1 MIANALKRS
10 DGNINYPGL
19 IAAWSAKGKTNDDA
33 DRAILKDLTGNGHDI
48 TLNGFAFSEMSGYGG
63 YNYGKGKWELRTM
76 NAYEVNFFNTTPING
91 NLTFNISGITDFYTK
106 TGNYVQIRYHRKDG
120 GVNKYIEIKEDGFYD
135 IDHTTSITSVG
146 ISMRSAGTDTTDA
159 PCNIVLEMIP
169 NYPDALVFDG
179 VDDYGINE
187 DMPILTD
194 YTVICKRE
202 ILGNVAYSC
211 AISKYKDTMN
221 GAFNFDMPNYNN
233 INSVFSYGYQNNIE
247 FPKNKISWM
256 TPLNYN
262 QQIIKKGTNV
272 DGSNLSI
279 GVLRGNKYFLNF
291 VFYSAYIFDRSLD
304 EQEIKAFIRKYID
317 PEYLLP
323 SEILTPDCY
332 YDFSKGSNDDE
343 NIDTIKDLSG
353 NGNDAVAHNFA
364 WSGMSGYGGY
374 GVYSISSWLTYA
386 FNNYT
391 KYGRHKIEITV
402 NDYNFVISISED
414 KTKINDVF
422 KLKFDRPNIVSQFV
436 GCEITQINELEYSFK
451 IVDLSINP
459 ILVLNKEALGQVIT
473 IEQIPEYPGALVF
486 DGVDDY
492 VSLDAFDSGFKTMF
506 IECSYVS
513 LNTILYD
520 QRKVGTEQEDCIN
533 TSAYEAGFYG
543 RNKYGKTYI
552 NGVYN
557 KPDST
562 LIASKLSNKHI
573 LITSTFKGDYTSTPC
588 IASSNVNKGM
598 YCNMA
603 LYKFLGFKEAL
614 TEEQIQAVIK
624 KYNLLDEVDEIE
636 VS

>member
-1 MIANALKRS
+1 MSMFRRRLLMYQALMNKS
-10 DGNINYPGL
+10 GNIVYPGL

-33 DRAILKDLTGNGHDI
+33 DKAILKDLTGNGHDI
-48 TLNGFAFSEMSGYGG
+48 TLNGFAFSGMSGYDG
-63 YNYGKGKWELRTM
+63 YSENFDTWQKNTDPNTIFQNTSNTVHITKFAATSSATVYKYNLVANNLKVRVTGLKESQSIVLGDNILDRIYQKFDTDGDYIIPPFTSKG
-76 NAYEVNFFNTTPING
+76 NCSF
-91 NLTFNISGITDFYTK
+91 
-106 TGNYVQIRYHRKDG
+106 
-120 GVNKYIEIKEDGFYD
+120 
-135 IDHTTSITSVG
+135 
-146 ISMRSAGTDTTDA
+146 RSY
-159 PCNIVLEMIP
+159 NIVGECDITIELLPEYP
-169 NYPDALVFDG
+169 NALVFDG
-179 VDDYGINE
+179 VNDYGVNNN
-187 DMPILTD
+187 MPILTD
-194 YTVICKRE
+194 YTIIAKRE
-202 ILGNVAYSC
+202 IFGNIAYSC
-211 AISKYKDTMN
+211 AISKYKGDTN
-221 GAFNFDMPNYNN
+221 GAFNFDMPNYNGL
-233 INSVFSYGYQNNIE
+233 NSAFSYGYQNYVE

-272 DGSNLSI
+272 DGTNLSI
-279 GVLRGNKYFLNF
+279 GVLRGNKYFLKF
-291 VFYSAYIFDRSLD
+291 AFYSAYLFDRSLD

-332 YDFSKGSNDDE
+332 YDFSLGSNDDE
-343 NIDTIKDLSG
+343 NKDTIKDLSG

-364 WSGMSGYGGY
+364 WNEDGSGY
-374 GVYSISSWLTYA
+374 
-386 FNNYT
+386 
-391 KYGRHKIEITV
+391 K
-402 NDYNFVISISED
+402 D
-414 KTKINDVF
+414 
-422 KLKFDRPNIVSQFV
+422 
-436 GCEITQINELEYSFK
+436 
-451 IVDLSINP
+451 
-459 ILVLNKEALGQVIT
+459 
-473 IEQIPEYPGALVF
+473 GALIF

-492 VSLDAFDSGFKTMF
+492 VSLDAFDSGFKTVF
-506 IECSYVS
+506 IECSYAS

-598 YCNMA
+598 YCNIA
-603 LYKFLGFKEAL
+603 LYKLLGFKEAL
-614 TEEQIQAVIK
+614 TEEQINNVIK
-624 KYNLLDEVDEIE
+624 KYNLLDGVDEIE